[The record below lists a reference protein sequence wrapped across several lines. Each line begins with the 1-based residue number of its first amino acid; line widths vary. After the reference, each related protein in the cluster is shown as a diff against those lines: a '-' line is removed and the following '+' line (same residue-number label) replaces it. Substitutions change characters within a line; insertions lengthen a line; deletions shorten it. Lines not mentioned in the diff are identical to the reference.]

1 MLRNIGFLI
10 LILLLFENCKKKND
24 VLDTKITIQVLN
36 EFTKEPLANAI
47 VEVDIVKNYSW
58 GILAR
63 NEKLFHLKTDSLG
76 LITFN
81 IKKGSIY
88 YLWFEKEQV
97 RFSELIKT
105 ENLDLS
111 SPITVYFR
119 FDFQK
124 IQL

>member
-1 MLRNIGFLI
+1 MLRNIGILI
-10 LILLLFENCKKKND
+10 LILLLFANCKKKND
-24 VLDTKITIQVLN
+24 VLDTKITILVLN

-63 NEKLFHLKTDSLG
+63 NEKLFDLKTDSHG